1 VIRRFTFSTVAAI
14 AITGCAN
21 GGWNWTTVADSI
33 TTEKTVALPVATGE
47 AGDAGTTDAPPDPAD
62 SASTDSASAG
72 DGASADSGSDVGDGA
87 SSSRFVWWRTDNGVD
102 PNGQDAAVDVAI
114 DPNGRVVVLACMA
127 GNAFGLLAYDA
138 DGTLA
143 WMSSYRNPADD
154 ADLPTKIA
162 IDGAGNVYAAGSW
175 QENNSPLGGFL
186 VASFDPTG
194 ALRWSARS
202 DAGGALA
209 DFAVDGAGHVVVTG
223 NGSDGTHT
231 LARTIEYDNAGNVIW
246 AASELGPFGLGA
258 SGFAVAVDSNAQVYV
273 AGQSS
278 DGSHNHVTLFAYN
291 PSGTLLWASASPDD
305 PVHVPQTT
313 AQAVALDLAG
323 TPHVAVARA
332 FRETPD
338 DDPVVQLAL
347 NKYDASGQISWT
359 AIVDPET
366 RNIATAMAIDPQGRV
381 TVTGF
386 AGSPSPDSYLT
397 AQVDST
403 GQVLWTDRCAWQAP
417 GQHEARGLAL
427 DGAGN
432 AYVTGTAYGS
442 DGVARFGT
450 IGYDP
455 NGQALFR
462 ELDGDPSNA
471 SSLAATLAVDPRGGV
486 YVVGSVLS
494 DPRGVVGLLKL
505 SH

>member
-1 VIRRFTFSTVAAI
+1 LTVAAI
-14 AITGCAN
+14 AATGCAN
-21 GGWNWTTVADSI
+21 GAGNWTTLASSI
-33 TTEKTVALPVATGE
+33 TTDNRVALPDG
-47 AGDAGTTDAPPDPAD
+47 GDAGSVSAVQADAAPPNAELAQV
-62 SASTDSASAG
+62 SSVSAG
-72 DGASADSGSDVGDGA
+72 DGASAESVSDAGDGA
-87 SSSRFVWWRTDNGVD
+87 SSSHFVWWRTDNGVD
-102 PNGQDAAVDVAI
+102 PGGQDTAVDVAI
-114 DPNGRVVVLACMA
+114 DAHGRAVVLARMA
-127 GNAFGLLAYDA
+127 GNAFGLLAYNA

-143 WMSSYRNPADD
+143 GTGSYRDPADD
-154 ADLPTKIA
+154 ADLPAKVA

-175 QENNSPLGGFL
+175 QQNSTPLGGFL

-194 ALRWSARS
+194 AFRWSARS

-209 DFAVDGAGHVVVTG
+209 DVAVDGAGHVVVTG

-231 LARTIEYDNAGNVIW
+231 LARTIEYDNAGNVTW
-246 AASELGPFGLGA
+246 VASELGPFGLGA
-258 SGFAVAVDSNAQVYV
+258 TGFAVAIDSNAHVYV
-273 AGQSS
+273 AGQSN
-278 DGSHNHVTLFAYN
+278 DGSHNHVTLFAYG
-291 PSGTLLWASASPDD
+291 PSGTLLWASPSQDD
-305 PVHVPQTT
+305 PIHVPQTT
-313 AQAVALDLAG
+313 AQALALDLAG

-332 FRETPD
+332 FRDTQD
-338 DDPVVQLAL
+338 DDPVVQLAISR
-347 NKYDASGQISWT
+347 YDTSGQISWT

-403 GQVLWTDRCAWQAP
+403 GQVLWTDRYGWQAP
-417 GQHEARGLAL
+417 GEHQARGLAL
-427 DGAGN
+427 DRAGN

-455 NGQALFR
+455 NGQAFFR
-462 ELDGDPSNA
+462 ELDGDPSHA
-471 SSLAATLAVDPRGGV
+471 SSLAATLVLDPNSGV
-486 YVVGSVLS
+486 YVVGSILS
-494 DPRGVVGLLKL
+494 DPQGLVGLLKL